1 MSEIMKFF
9 QKYNLKE
16 LYILCR
22 IQNICKMGISFFV
35 AITTWW
41 IQIIS
46 GIGAYTKTLTSLI
59 FVHASSMYPLLHIKP
74 KTNFSQKWITESF
87 IMTHSIVL

>member
-1 MSEIMKFF
+1 MSEIVTFV

-22 IQNICKMGISFFV
+22 IQNICIMGISSCFV

-41 IQIIS
+41 IQIKS
-46 GIGAYTKTLTSLI
+46 GIGAYTKILTSLI
-59 FVHASSMYPLLHIKP
+59 FVHASSMYPLL
-74 KTNFSQKWITESF
+74 
-87 IMTHSIVL
+87 